1 MTYWRP
7 ETHSLESN
15 PQSFESN
22 SLASLWDKHKS
33 SNVEINGI
41 QISHVASEWGYCY
54 MKIPLR
60 VEPNGPIKTISWSI
74 RIESP
79 AGFAF
84 IGIASYPPKH
94 GKDFHAFDDDTI
106 TYDKLRGRVIGQNL
120 EHYQVSKENDVL
132 TFNFNAKHRTFTLQ
146 IVSLH
151 QNYMLITSTLTVK
164 ILEK

>member
-1 MTYWRP
+1 
-7 ETHSLESN
+7 
-15 PQSFESN
+15 
-22 SLASLWDKHKS
+22 
-33 SNVEINGI
+33 
-41 QISHVASEWGYCY
+41 

-74 RIESP
+74 RIDSP

-84 IGIASYPPKH
+84 IGISSYPPKH

-132 TFNFNAKHRTFTLQ
+132 TFNFNAKHRIFTLQ

-151 QNYMLITSTLTVK
+151 PNYMLITFF
-164 ILEK
+164 